1 MSDNKTYYYLKL
13 KENFFDRAEIKA
25 IEGMQNGYEY
35 ICIMQKMYLR
45 SLERDGKLMLTDTVP
60 YDLNMLSTVLNHRD
74 DTIKCAIEIFSDL
87 GLCEI
92 MSDKS
97 IYMTEIQ
104 NFIGKSSTEG
114 DRKRMYR
121 DKIKSHKQLTCGQM
135 SGQCPEITLDK
146 RPPELEI
153 KTEIKKELEKE
164 QKIYTCRYFSVYE
177 SQHKSYFEAYPGID
191 IISEYR
197 KMCAWLDSN
206 PTKRKSNY
214 PKFINNWLNRHYT
227 DFKNSKQEKKSI
239 YEDLTPLI

>member
-1 MSDNKTYYYLKL
+1 MSDNKMYYYLKL

-74 DTIKCAIEIFSDL
+74 DTIKCAIEIFTDL

-114 DRKRMYR
+114 DRKRIYR
-121 DKIKSHKQLTCGQM
+121 DKIKTHKQLTRGQT
-135 SGQCPEITLDK
+135 SGQCPAIKADV
-146 RPPELEI
+146 RPPELEL
-153 KTEIKKELEKE
+153 KKEIELEIE
-164 QKIYTCRYFSVYE
+164 QEIYTCKYFTVYE
-177 SQHKSYFEAYPGID
+177 SQHKAYFEAYPD
-191 IISEYR
+191 INIIGEYK
-197 KMCAWLDSN
+197 KMLAWLESN
-206 PTKRKSNY
+206 PKKRKSDY
-214 PKFINNWLNRHYT
+214 PKFINNWLSKSQSENRP
-227 DFKNSKQEKKSI
+227 QEKKSI
-239 YEDLTPLI
+239 YEDLEPLI